1 MLSRVCSKPFAPT
14 LLLPNINIRS
24 FASDKGEERVK
35 SRIDGLLPTKA
46 QREAECKKFFDE
58 DGNWISPPSTFYPS
72 MSRRDIMM
80 NVRIPPLGIVPPP
93 FGDDQIKEITEKT
106 TITRENLEW
115 TRKHWLDTSLKPDEK
130 KLKIIAEDL
139 IEMQRKGVSFGT
151 INLWVDYFS
160 GADVANNKFA
170 IYNRSWARI
179 DN

>member
-1 MLSRVCSKPFAPT
+1 MK
-14 LLLPNINIRS
+14 
-24 FASDKGEERVK
+24 
-35 SRIDGLLPTKA
+35 
-46 QREAECKKFFDE
+46 
-58 DGNWISPPSTFYPS
+58 
-72 MSRRDIMM
+72 
-80 NVRIPPLGIVPPP
+80 
-93 FGDDQIKEITEKT
+93 
-106 TITRENLEW
+106 
-115 TRKHWLDTSLKPDEK
+115 K